1 MTIDAA
7 RARLEEA
14 FAHDRAGRE
23 AEAIPC
29 YEEALALGLDEAP
42 RQQALLG
49 LGSSLRNVRRHDDAV
64 GVLRQAVA
72 EYPGHGGLRFFLALA
87 LWSGG
92 REREAFRTMGDL
104 AVDEADLRGYRRAA
118 AWYLEHDV
126 D

>member
-1 MTIDAA
+1 VKDSA

-29 YEEALALGLDEAP
+29 YEDALALGLPDGP

-49 LGSSLRNVRRHDDAV
+49 LGSSLRNVRRHREAIDL
-64 GVLRQAVA
+64 LRSAVA
-72 EYPGHGGLRFFLALA
+72 EYPDHAGLRFFLALA

-92 REREAFRTMGDL
+92 EERDAFRTMGAIAL
-104 AVDEADLRGYRRAA
+104 ETADLRGYGRAA

>member
-1 MTIDAA
+1 MTDAA
-7 RARLEEA
+7 RARLEQA

-29 YEEALALGLDEAP
+29 YEDALALGLPEGP

-49 LGSSLRNVRRHDDAV
+49 LGSSLRNVRRHGDAV
-64 GVLRQAVA
+64 AVLRGAVE
-72 EYPGHGGLRFFLALA
+72 EYPDHAGLRFFLALA
-87 LWSGG
+87 LWSAGE
-92 REREAFRTMGDL
+92 EREAFRALGAL
-104 AVDEADLRGYRRAA
+104 VLDEADLRGYDRAA